1 MQNGHPI
8 SMLMFG
14 TLAVVVVIAAVLLV
28 RFMRKRENRHPMEGE
43 RERNIDEIRRDG
55 PDGA

>member
-1 MQNGHPI
+1 MQSAQPI

-14 TLAVVVVIAAVLLV
+14 TLVIGLLIIGILLA
-28 RFMRKRENRHPMEGE
+28 RFLSKRRNRHPMAGE

-55 PDGA
+55 PDQ

>member
-1 MQNGHPI
+1 MPTEQPI

-14 TLAVVVVIAAVLLV
+14 TLVVVVIIVAVLLG
-28 RFMRKRENRHPMEGE
+28 RFMSKRRNQHPMDGE

-55 PDGA
+55 PAG